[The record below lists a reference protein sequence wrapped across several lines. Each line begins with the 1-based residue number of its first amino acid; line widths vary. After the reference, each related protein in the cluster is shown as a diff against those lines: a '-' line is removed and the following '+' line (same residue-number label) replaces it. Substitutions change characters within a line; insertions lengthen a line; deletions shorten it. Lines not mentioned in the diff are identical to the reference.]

1 MNDKR
6 RMPDAFACDKL
17 FCTKGGNEFYENK
30 LYKNSDTG
38 DRPNNKKKTKSKLSL
53 KWHGVKVGPGPQDP
67 GIPHKV

>member
-1 MNDKR
+1 MNNKR

-38 DRPNNKKKTKSKLSL
+38 DRPNNKNKQKAN
-53 KWHGVKVGPGPQDP
+53 
-67 GIPHKV
+67 